1 MPDMFG
7 RKNRSFRSR
16 LRAFQAMRGGT
27 PDPAFVADLEFLENR
42 DLDMSVRLG
51 GLLAFDALM
60 ITIGTHPISA
70 SPGSPLSLD
79 AIAQPGEVIVATIG
93 LLPLLVSSFLSL
105 KALLLG
111 EDFDVDGGEGD
122 QTLRQRLFAAFIRSI
137 DAQQRLLRHAILCT
151 YTGVVAIVLI
161 WIWIIALKMF

>member
-1 MPDMFG
+1 MFG
-7 RKNRSFRSR
+7 SKTRSFRSR

-60 ITIGTHPISA
+60 LTIGTHPISA
-70 SPGSPLSLD
+70 SPGSPISVD
-79 AIAQPGEVIVATIG
+79 AVTQSGEVIVATIG
-93 LLPLLVSSFLSL
+93 LLPLLLSSFLSL
-105 KALLLG
+105 KALLIG
-111 EDFDVDGGEGD
+111 EDFEIDSGEDD

-137 DAQQRLLRHAILCT
+137 DAQARLLRHAVLCT
-151 YTGVVAIVLI
+151 YAGVIAIVLI
-161 WIWIIALKMF
+161 WIWIIALKMP